1 MSAERQNGVSSS
13 ISLLIDTD
21 ILIDVGRG
29 VPESIAYVKQ
39 KEQQYQIGI
48 STITYCDRRLF

>member
-1 MSAERQNGVSSS
+1 
-13 ISLLIDTD
+13 LLIDTD